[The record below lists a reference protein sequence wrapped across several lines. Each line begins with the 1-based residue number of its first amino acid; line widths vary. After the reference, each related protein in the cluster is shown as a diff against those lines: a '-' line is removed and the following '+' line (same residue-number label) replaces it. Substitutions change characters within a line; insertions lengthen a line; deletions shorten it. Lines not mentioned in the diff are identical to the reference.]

1 DGRFTYLRF
10 PNNRDFPTVFLV
22 AGDKS
27 ESIVNANVDPSA
39 PDILVVH
46 RVAREMVLRL
56 GSAVVGIYNDSYNM
70 DGVPTNTGTTVP
82 GVERVIKSGE
92 VK

>member
-1 DGRFTYLRF
+1 KPAPMNWHYSMQVGKDSEAIAPSMAYDDGRFTYLRF

-27 ESIVNANVDPSA
+27 ESIVNANVDPSV

-56 GSAVVGIYNDSYNM
+56 G
-70 DGVPTNTGTTVP
+70 
-82 GVERVIKSGE
+82 
-92 VK
+92 